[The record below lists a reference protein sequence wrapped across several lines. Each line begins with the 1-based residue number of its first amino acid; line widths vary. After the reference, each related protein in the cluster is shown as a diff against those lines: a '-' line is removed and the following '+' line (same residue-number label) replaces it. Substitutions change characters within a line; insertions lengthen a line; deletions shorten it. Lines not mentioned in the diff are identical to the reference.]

1 MMQKTGKKLSL
12 LAPKVPLAKAISV
25 SSFLAYTSRDG
36 VYIIYTCMHIYT
48 HIYIYS
54 TWITVIK

>member
-25 SSFLAYTSRDG
+25 SSFLACTSRDG
-36 VYIIYTCMHIYT
+36 VYIIRVCIYT
-48 HIYIYS
+48 HIYTFI
-54 TWITVIK
+54 IHG